1 MNGRGVPRIP
11 DKAIAWFRQAALQDH
26 GPAMYYL
33 GLMQLRGW
41 GLPQD
46 REKARNWLT
55 KAAAAGSEAAE
66 RALEE
71 LE

>member
-1 MNGRGVPRIP
+1 
-11 DKAIAWFRQAALQDH
+11 
-26 GPAMYYL
+26 MYYL

-41 GLPQD
+41 GLPRD
-46 REKARNWLT
+46 REEARNWFT

>member
-1 MNGRGVPRIP
+1 
-11 DKAIAWFRQAALQDH
+11 
-26 GPAMYYL
+26 MYFL

-46 REKARNWLT
+46 REEARNWFT